1 MTVMPSEKNPKP
13 PKGTRRSV
21 RERVDLLLELAVDG
35 RDSGAANTGAVQVL
49 ERREQGRDTRLLL
62 GLRVAGRERD
72 RDAGVVDRMAC
83 RNVRVEA
90 LQGEWDGE
98 QRTDARK
105 MKSLQR

>member
-1 MTVMPSEKNPKP
+1 MK
-13 PKGTRRSV
+13 
-21 RERVDLLLELAVDG
+21 
-35 RDSGAANTGAVQVL
+35 VL

-72 RDAGVVDRMAC
+72 RDAGVVDRVAC

-90 LQGEWDGE
+90 LQSEWDGE
-98 QRTDARK
+98 RRTGVRK